1 MTDGDRELVGKYG
14 ICEYDREA
22 HAAGTKKGERK
33 RVGLSAQ
40 EIQQAL
46 TDVFGASDFANVVSD
61 NFYDIDKEA
70 NPIPEG
76 IENQLT
82 VGYSE
87 LVPFLIGAVKE
98 LKAQNNAMSESLMT
112 LREEYSEL
120 LTKVS
125 KLLE

>member
-1 MTDGDRELVGKYG
+1 MSET
-14 ICEYDREA
+14 
-22 HAAGTKKGERK
+22 
-33 RVGLSAQ
+33 
-40 EIQQAL
+40 
-46 TDVFGASDFANVVSD
+46 
-61 NFYDIDKEA
+61 KEA

>member
-1 MTDGDRELVGKYG
+1 MTDADKELMSKYG
-14 ICEYDREA
+14 ICEYDRES
-22 HAAGTKKGERK
+22 HEAGIKKCNRK

-40 EIQQAL
+40 EIQAAL
-46 TDVFGASDFANVVSD
+46 TDIFGTSDYANIVSD
-61 NFYDIDKEA
+61 NFHDIDKEA